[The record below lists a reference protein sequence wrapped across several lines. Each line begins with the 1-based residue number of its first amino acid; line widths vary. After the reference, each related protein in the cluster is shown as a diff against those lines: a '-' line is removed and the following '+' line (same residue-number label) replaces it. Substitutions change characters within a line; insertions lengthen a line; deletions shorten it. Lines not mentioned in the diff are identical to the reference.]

1 MEQVCSKQLFQFPK
15 NSAREKLQTQK
26 NEFNLLTL
34 ILNLQNLK
42 RKKYL
47 LSYQTVKTVSNN
59 VPP

>member
-1 MEQVCSKQLFQFPK
+1 MEQVCSKQLFQLLR
-15 NSAREKLQTQK
+15 NSAREKLPTQK

-47 LSYQTVKTVSNN
+47 LSYKTVKTVSNN